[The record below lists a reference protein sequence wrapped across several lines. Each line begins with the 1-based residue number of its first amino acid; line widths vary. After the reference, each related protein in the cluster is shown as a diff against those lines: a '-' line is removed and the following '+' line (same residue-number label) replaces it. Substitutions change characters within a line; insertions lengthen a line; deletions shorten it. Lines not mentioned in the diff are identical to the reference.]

1 MESVTQAISN
11 MALKFSEDNEE
22 DDDMSMSRPFGVAL
36 LIAGVDKEG
45 PRLYH
50 LDPSG
55 TSLQSYTL

>member
-1 MESVTQAISN
+1 